1 MIIAKTSE
9 EFLAWRASVDSSK
22 SIGFVPTMG
31 ALHGGHLSLV
41 DQSIKDCQLSCV
53 SIFINPRQ
61 FGKGE
66 DLDSYPQDINR
77 DLKILEEAG
86 VDIVFVPN
94 MDDMYSKDDSLLMS
108 ETSLSLLLEGKSRPQ
123 FFTGVLTI
131 VSKLFNLIRPT
142 SAYFG
147 MKDAQQLIVIQK
159 MVRDMKYPIN
169 IIPCETVREHNGL
182 AMSSRNEY
190 LNREQRDS
198 AKVLYL
204 SLLYAKEL
212 IDSGEPNPLAIKGA
226 IEKMLLSIPELKIDY
241 ISIADKNTL
250 LEIETNITRKNVT
263 LISLAVFLGGVR
275 LIDNIV
281 I

>member
-9 EFLAWRASVDSSK
+9 EFLAWRASIDSSK

-41 DQSIKDCQLSCV
+41 ERSIKECRLSCV

-61 FGKGE
+61 FGIGE
-66 DLDSYPQDINR
+66 DLESYPQDINA
-77 DLKILEEAG
+77 DLKKLENAG
-86 VDIVFVPN
+86 VDIVFIPDI
-94 MDDMYSKDDSLLMS
+94 DDVYSKDDSLLMT
-108 ETSLSLLLEGKSRPQ
+108 ETSLSILLEGKSRPQ
-123 FFTGVLTI
+123 FFNGVLTI

-147 MKDAQQLIVIQK
+147 MKDAQQLIVIEK

-190 LNREQRDS
+190 LNREQRSS
-198 AKVLYL
+198 AKALYI
-204 SLLYAKEL
+204 SLLCAKEL
-212 IDSGEPNPLAIKGA
+212 INNGESNPLSIKGA
-226 IEKMLLSIPELKIDY
+226 MEEMLLSVPELKIDY
-241 ISIADKNTL
+241 ISIADKNSL
-250 LEIETNITRKNVT
+250 LEIEDKITIKNST
-263 LISLAVFLGGVR
+263 LISLAVFLDGIR